1 MDFQKILE
9 NKPLLYAIIGGAA
22 FIVLLLFITIGVVA
36 SSGSHSANKANPGKT
51 VTEEPIKE
59 DVDLLTT
66 DNLGKAI
73 EIQALLARY
82 NISVSRALDGT
93 KSRLY
98 LKKGD
103 CTTGM
108 KKCTT
113 AQRDEALIQIVQ
125 SGLMDQNVGLEI
137 FDKGDFTSTK
147 EDKKIRLTRA
157 VNGELSR
164 LIRKIKPIENASVF
178 ISIPEQTMFTSQQKP
193 VTATVQVVI
202 PSGEKLEPLKIKA
215 ITNLLLGS
223 VSGLENENISI
234 EEKEIIE
241 KAVEIGMEAL
251 D

>member
-1 MDFQKILE
+1 MDFQKLLE
-9 NKPLLYAIIGGAA
+9 NKPLLYAIIGG
-22 FIVLLLFITIGVVA
+22 IVLILALFIIIGIVA
-36 SSGSHSANKANPGKT
+36 GNSGANNKGGQT
-51 VTEEPIKE
+51 VTEEPLKE

-82 NISVSRALDGT
+82 NIAVSRALDGT

-157 VNGELSR
+157 INGEL
-164 LIRKIKPIENASVF
+164 
-178 ISIPEQTMFTSQQKP
+178 
-193 VTATVQVVI
+193 
-202 PSGEKLEPLKIKA
+202 
-215 ITNLLLGS
+215 
-223 VSGLENENISI
+223 
-234 EEKEIIE
+234 
-241 KAVEIGMEAL
+241 
-251 D
+251 

>member
-1 MDFQKILE
+1 MDFQKLLE
-9 NKPLLYAIIGGAA
+9 NKPLLYGIIGGL
-22 FIVLLLFITIGVVA
+22 VLVLALFITIGVVA
-36 SSGSHSANKANPGKT
+36 SSKSKDKNGEQT
-51 VTEEPIKE
+51 VTEQPLKT

-82 NISVSRALDGT
+82 NIAVSRSLDGT

-98 LKKGD
+98 LKAGD

-178 ISIPEQTMFTSQQKP
+178 ISIP
-193 VTATVQVVI
+193 
-202 PSGEKLEPLKIKA
+202 
-215 ITNLLLGS
+215 
-223 VSGLENENISI
+223 
-234 EEKEIIE
+234 
-241 KAVEIGMEAL
+241 
-251 D
+251 